1 METVNVGEDVTLT
14 CSRNKKESGFLYWIR
29 LAPGN
34 LPEVLGA
41 TYTFDASYVNKTPR
55 ITVKP
60 EPGTFVLRI
69 TETELSDTAFYYCEE
84 YADLHITF
92 LNVTFLRVQGK
103 WGSIQYFLYTVF
115 NYKKF
120 VFCTLEASHLNYIS

>member
-1 METVNVGEDVTLT
+1 M
-14 CSRNKKESGFLYWIR
+14 R

-41 TYTFDASYVNKTPR
+41 TYTFDGSYVNKTPR

-84 YADLHITF
+84 YADLQTTF

-103 WGSIQYFLYTVF
+103 CGSIQFFLYAMF

-120 VFCTLEASHLNYIS
+120 VFCKLEASYLIYSI